1 MFLFF
6 IFRNI
11 FEQTLNAGDWRIM
24 LFLIEKIGHTL
35 VVFAADH
42 QRITS
47 AAFVIKKG
55 KHIDAH
61 LKLIVVQMDI
71 VRRDWVRQS
80 FEMVALEHL
89 FLVKT

>member
-1 MFLFF
+1 MFS
-6 IFRNI
+6 NI

-47 AAFVIKKG
+47 VAFVIKKG

-61 LKLIVVQMDI
+61 RKLILVQMDI
-71 VRRDWVRQS
+71 VRRDWVRPS
-80 FEMVALEHL
+80 FEMVALEYL